1 MGRFYKALLM
11 LIVLGLVALV
21 GYAYFGDLDPVSTD
35 VSRPVTL
42 DVD

>member
-11 LIVLGLVALV
+11 LIILGLVALV
-21 GYAYFGDLDPVSTD
+21 GYAYFGDLEPQATD